1 MNFIF
6 VSPQFPKTYW
16 NFCDRLKQRGV
27 CVLGIGDTPY
37 DELDDHVK
45 ASLVEYYR
53 VDNME
58 NYEEMFRA
66 VAYFSFRYGKIDW
79 IESNNEYWLA
89 QDARLRS
96 DFHIT
101 TGYQSEEVWEIRSKS
116 RMKKYY
122 AQAGIPTARWH
133 MVTTQ
138 AEGEAFIEKVG
149 YPVIVKP
156 DTGVGAART
165 YRISDAQELSA
176 FYAHQPSI
184 PYIMEE
190 FIPGVIISY
199 DGIMNAGKEILFD
212 TSHIFPT
219 PIMDIVNTQDHLVY
233 YSAKQID
240 PKLKALGQ
248 RAVEAF
254 PGGSRFFHL
263 EFFQLLEDK
272 EGIGKKGDY
281 VGLEVNM
288 RPPGGYTT
296 DMMNF
301 ANNADIY
308 SIWAD
313 MITTDATDFVLPA
326 QRPYVCIFASRRDQ
340 RNYVHTHEEILE
352 RYGAHIVMEE
362 RMPQALS
369 DAMGNQMYTANF
381 AQEADAFAFAAFV
394 HERKGEDHEGTA

>member
-1 MNFIF
+1 MNFVFI
-6 VSPQFPKTYW
+6 SPQFPRTYW
-16 NFCDRLKQRGV
+16 NFCDRLKRRGV

-37 DELDDHVK
+37 DSLDERVK
-45 ASLVEYYR
+45 ASLQEYYR

-58 NYEEMFRA
+58 NYDEMFRA

-79 IESNNEYWLA
+79 IESNNEYWLQ
-89 QDARLRS
+89 QDARLRT
-96 DFHIT
+96 DFHVT
-101 TGYQSEEVWEIRSKS
+101 SGYHEDEVWEIKYKS

-122 AQAGIPTARWH
+122 QEAGIPCARYH
-133 MVTTQ
+133 LVTTL
-138 AEGEAFIEKVG
+138 AEGQRFVETVG
-149 YPVIVKP
+149 YPIIVKP
-156 DTGVGAART
+156 DNGVGASAT
-165 YRISDAQELSA
+165 YRLANDEELRS
-176 FYAHQPSI
+176 FYADHPDV

-190 FIPGVIISY
+190 FIPGRIISY
-199 DGIMNAGKEILFD
+199 DGIMNAQKEVIFD

-219 PIMDIVNTQDHLVY
+219 PIMDIVNEQEDLTY

-240 PKLKALGQ
+240 PKLQELGRKAV
-248 RAVEAF
+248 AAF
-254 PGGSRFFHL
+254 PGKSRFFHF
-263 EFFQLLEDK
+263 EFFQLLQDK

-313 MITTDATDFVLPA
+313 MVLQDSTDFKVLK
-326 QRPYVCIFASRRDQ
+326 QRPYVCMFASRRDQ
-340 RNYVHTHEEILE
+340 RCYMHTHEEILE
-352 RYGAHIVMEE
+352 RYGAHLVMAE

-369 DAMGNQMYTANF
+369 GAMGNQMYTANF
-381 AQEADAFAFAAFV
+381 KTQKEAEAFAAFV
-394 HERKGEDHEGTA
+394 QETKEDAK

>member
-6 VSPQFPKTYW
+6 ISPQFPKTYW
-16 NFCDRLKQRGV
+16 NFCNRLKQKGV

-37 DELDDHVK
+37 DALDDHVK
-45 ASLVEYYR
+45 ESLQEYYR

-58 NYEEMFRA
+58 NYDEMFRA

-89 QDARLRS
+89 QDARLRT
-96 DFHIT
+96 DFHVT

-116 RMKKYY
+116 KMKKYY
-122 AQAGIPTARWH
+122 AKAKIPTARYH
-133 MVTTQ
+133 MVTTIE
-138 AEGEAFIEKVG
+138 EGKAFIDTVG

-156 DTGVGAART
+156 DAGVGASKT
-165 YRISDAQELSA
+165 YRLSNEEELKA
-176 FYAHQPSI
+176 FYDQKPAI

-190 FIPGVIISY
+190 FIPGIIISY
-199 DGIMNAGKEILFD
+199 DGIMNSKKEIIFD

-219 PIMDIVNTQDHLVY
+219 PIMDVVNEQDHLVY
-233 YSAKQID
+233 YSAKEID
-240 PKLKALGQ
+240 PKLKKLGQ
-248 RAVEAF
+248 RAVKAF
-254 PGGSRFFHL
+254 PGGSRFFHF

-308 SIWAD
+308 TIWSE
-313 MITTDATDFVLPA
+313 MVTDDQSSFQLPVV
-326 QRPYVCIFASRRDQ
+326 RPYVCIFVSRRDG
-340 RNYVHTHEEILE
+340 RSYVHTHEEILQ
-352 RYGAHIVMEE
+352 RYGSHLVMQE
-362 RMPQALS
+362 RMPDAIS

-381 AQEADAFAFAAFV
+381 VTNEEAQEFASFV
-394 HERKGEDHEGTA
+394 HEMKGE

>member
-6 VSPQFPKTYW
+6 ISPQFPKTYW
-16 NFCDRLKQRGV
+16 NFCDRLKNKGV

-45 ASLVEYYR
+45 NSLQEYYR

-66 VAYFSFRYGKIDW
+66 VAFFSFRYGKIDW
-79 IESNNEYWLA
+79 IESNNEYWLT
-89 QDARLRS
+89 QDARLRT
-96 DFHIT
+96 DFNIT
-101 TGYQSEEVWEIRSKS
+101 SGYQNKEVMEIRSKS
-116 RMKKYY
+116 KMKKYY
-122 AQAGIPTARWH
+122 KKVGIPCARYH
-133 MVTTQ
+133 MVSTME
-138 AEGEAFIEKVG
+138 EGLAFIDEVG

-156 DTGVGAART
+156 DMGVGAAKT
-165 YRISDAQELSA
+165 YRLANRKEVKA
-176 FYAHQPSI
+176 FYDQKPNI

-190 FIPGVIISY
+190 FISGRIISY
-199 DGIMNAGKEILFD
+199 DGIMNSKKEIIFD

-219 PIMDIVNTQDHLVY
+219 PIMDIVNTQDHMVY
-233 YSAKQID
+233 YSAKKID
-240 PKLKALGQ
+240 PKLRKMGRKAV
-248 RAVEAF
+248 RAF
-254 PGGSRFFHL
+254 PGGSRFFHF

-272 EGIGKKGDY
+272 EGLGQIGDY

-308 SIWAD
+308 TIWAD
-313 MITTDATDFVLPA
+313 MVIKDYTDFKTEDV
-326 QRPYVCIFASRRDQ
+326 RPYVCIFVSRRDN
-340 RNYVHTHEEILE
+340 REYVHSHEEILM
-352 RYGAHIVMEE
+352 RYQQHIVMQE
-362 RMPQALS
+362 RMPEALS

-381 AQEADAFAFAAFV
+381 VEEKDAYAFASFV
-394 HERKGEDHEGTA
+394 QEMKEK

>member
-6 VSPQFPKTYW
+6 ISPQFPKTYW
-16 NFCDRLKQRGV
+16 NFCDRLKNKGV

-45 ASLVEYYR
+45 NSLQEYYR

-66 VAYFSFRYGKIDW
+66 VAFFSFRYGKIDW
-79 IESNNEYWLA
+79 IESNNEYWLT
-89 QDARLRS
+89 QDARLRT
-96 DFHIT
+96 DFNIT
-101 TGYQSEEVWEIRSKS
+101 SGYQNKEVMEIRSKS
-116 RMKKYY
+116 KMKKYY
-122 AQAGIPTARWH
+122 KKAGIPCARYH
-133 MVTTQ
+133 MVSTME
-138 AEGEAFIEKVG
+138 EGLAFIDEVG

-156 DTGVGAART
+156 DMGVGAAKT
-165 YRISDAQELSA
+165 YRLANRKEVKA
-176 FYAHQPSI
+176 FYDQKPNI

-190 FIPGVIISY
+190 FISGRIISY
-199 DGIMNAGKEILFD
+199 DGIMNSKKEIIFD

-219 PIMDIVNTQDHLVY
+219 PIMDIVNTQDHMVY
-233 YSAKQID
+233 YSAKKID
-240 PKLKALGQ
+240 PKLRKMGRKAV
-248 RAVEAF
+248 RAF
-254 PGGSRFFHL
+254 PGGSRFFHF

-272 EGIGKKGDY
+272 EGLGQIGDY

-308 SIWAD
+308 TIWAD
-313 MITTDATDFVLPA
+313 MVIKDYTDFKTEDV
-326 QRPYVCIFASRRDQ
+326 RPYVCIFVSRRDN
-340 RNYVHTHEEILE
+340 REYVHSHEEILM
-352 RYGAHIVMEE
+352 RYQQHIVMQE
-362 RMPQALS
+362 RMPEALS

-381 AQEADAFAFAAFV
+381 VEEKDAYAFASFV
-394 HERKGEDHEGTA
+394 QEMKEK

>member
-6 VSPQFPKTYW
+6 ISPQFPKTYW
-16 NFCDRLKQRGV
+16 NFCNRLKQRGV

-37 DELDDHVK
+37 DDLDDHVK
-45 ASLVEYYR
+45 ESLQEYYR

-58 NYEEMFRA
+58 NYDEMFRA
-66 VAYFSFRYGKIDW
+66 IAYFSFRYGKIDW

-96 DFHIT
+96 DFHVT

-116 RMKKYY
+116 KMKKYY
-122 AQAGIPTARWH
+122 AKAKIPTARYH
-133 MVTTQ
+133 MVTTFE
-138 AEGEAFIEKVG
+138 EGKAFIDTVG
-149 YPVIVKP
+149 FPVIVKP
-156 DTGVGAART
+156 DTGVGAAKT
-165 YRISDAQELSA
+165 YRLSNEQELRA
-176 FYAHQPSI
+176 FYEQKPDI

-190 FIPGVIISY
+190 FIPGMIISY
-199 DGIMNAGKEILFD
+199 DGIMNSKKEVIFD

-233 YSAKQID
+233 FSAKEID
-240 PKLKALGQ
+240 PKLKELGQ
-248 RAVEAF
+248 RAVKTF
-254 PGGSRFFHL
+254 PGGSRFYHF
-263 EFFQLLEDK
+263 EFFKLLQDK
-272 EGIGKKGDY
+272 KGIGKKGDY

-296 DMMNF
+296 DMMDF

-313 MITTDATDFVLPA
+313 MVTKDRTDFILPA
-326 QRPYVCIFASRRDQ
+326 IRPYVCIFVSRRDGRQ
-340 RNYVHTHEEILE
+340 YVHTHEEILE
-352 RYGAHIVMEE
+352 KYGSHIVMQE

-381 AQEADAFAFAAFV
+381 EKEEDAQTFAAFV
-394 HERKGEDHEGTA
+394 DEMKEE

>member
-89 QDARLRS
+89 QDARLRR

-101 TGYQSEEVWEIRSKS
+101 TGFQSEEVWEIRSKS

-199 DGIMNAGKEILFD
+199 DGIMNARKEILFD

-240 PKLKALGQ
+240 PKLK
-248 RAVEAF
+248 
-254 PGGSRFFHL
+254 
-263 EFFQLLEDK
+263 
-272 EGIGKKGDY
+272 
-281 VGLEVNM
+281 
-288 RPPGGYTT
+288 
-296 DMMNF
+296 
-301 ANNADIY
+301 
-308 SIWAD
+308 
-313 MITTDATDFVLPA
+313 
-326 QRPYVCIFASRRDQ
+326 
-340 RNYVHTHEEILE
+340 
-352 RYGAHIVMEE
+352 
-362 RMPQALS
+362 
-369 DAMGNQMYTANF
+369 
-381 AQEADAFAFAAFV
+381 
-394 HERKGEDHEGTA
+394 

>member
-6 VSPQFPKTYW
+6 ISPQFPKTYW
-16 NFCDRLKQRGV
+16 NFCDRLKNKGV

-45 ASLVEYYR
+45 NSLQEYYR

-66 VAYFSFRYGKIDW
+66 VAFFSFRYGKIDW
-79 IESNNEYWLA
+79 IESNNEYWLT
-89 QDARLRS
+89 QDARLRT
-96 DFHIT
+96 DFNIT
-101 TGYQSEEVWEIRSKS
+101 SGYQNKEVMEIRSKS
-116 RMKKYY
+116 KMKKYY
-122 AQAGIPTARWH
+122 KKAGIPSARYH
-133 MVTTQ
+133 MVSTME
-138 AEGEAFIEKVG
+138 EGLAFIDEVG

-156 DTGVGAART
+156 DMGVGAAKT
-165 YRISDAQELSA
+165 YRLANRKEVKA
-176 FYAHQPSI
+176 FYDQKPNI

-190 FIPGVIISY
+190 FISGRIISY
-199 DGIMNAGKEILFD
+199 DGIMNSKKEIIFD

-219 PIMDIVNTQDHLVY
+219 PIMDIVNTQDHMVY
-233 YSAKQID
+233 YSAKKID
-240 PKLKALGQ
+240 PKLRKMGRKAV
-248 RAVEAF
+248 RAF
-254 PGGSRFFHL
+254 PGGSRFFHF

-272 EGIGKKGDY
+272 EGLGQIGDY

-308 SIWAD
+308 TIWAD
-313 MITTDATDFVLPA
+313 MVIKDYTDFKTEDV
-326 QRPYVCIFASRRDQ
+326 RPYVCIFVSRRDN
-340 RNYVHTHEEILE
+340 REYVHSHEEILM
-352 RYGAHIVMEE
+352 RYQQHIVMQE
-362 RMPQALS
+362 RMPEALS

-381 AQEADAFAFAAFV
+381 VEEKDAYAFASFV
-394 HERKGEDHEGTA
+394 QEMKEK

>member
-6 VSPQFPKTYW
+6 ISPQFPKTYW
-16 NFCDRLKQRGV
+16 NFCDRLKNKGV

-45 ASLVEYYR
+45 NSLQEYYR

-66 VAYFSFRYGKIDW
+66 VAFFSFRYGKIDW
-79 IESNNEYWLA
+79 IESNNEYWLT
-89 QDARLRS
+89 QDARLRT
-96 DFHIT
+96 DFNIT
-101 TGYQSEEVWEIRSKS
+101 SGYQNKEVMEIRSKS
-116 RMKKYY
+116 KMKKYY
-122 AQAGIPTARWH
+122 KKAGSPCARYH
-133 MVTTQ
+133 MVSTME
-138 AEGEAFIEKVG
+138 EGLAFIDEVG

-156 DTGVGAART
+156 DMGVGAAKT
-165 YRISDAQELSA
+165 YRLANRKEVKA
-176 FYAHQPSI
+176 FYDQKPNI

-190 FIPGVIISY
+190 FISGRIISY
-199 DGIMNAGKEILFD
+199 DGIMNSKKEIIFD

-219 PIMDIVNTQDHLVY
+219 PIMDIVNTQDHMVY
-233 YSAKQID
+233 YSAKKID
-240 PKLKALGQ
+240 PKLRKMGRKAV
-248 RAVEAF
+248 RAF
-254 PGGSRFFHL
+254 PGGSRFFHF

-272 EGIGKKGDY
+272 EGLGQIGDY

-308 SIWAD
+308 TIWAD
-313 MITTDATDFVLPA
+313 MVIKDHTDFKTEDV
-326 QRPYVCIFASRRDQ
+326 RPYVCIFVSRRDN
-340 RNYVHTHEEILE
+340 REYVHSHEEILM
-352 RYGAHIVMEE
+352 RYQQHIVMQE
-362 RMPQALS
+362 RMPEALS

-381 AQEADAFAFAAFV
+381 VEEKDAYAFASFV
-394 HERKGEDHEGTA
+394 QEMKEK